1 MSDRLHPPRVLSASD
16 RQTTRPSQPQGRTLL
31 KDEDDWRRGTMVVGD
46 DEVAYKAERD
56 PQAQRMQVRRA
67 ALASTIGTTIEWY
80 DFFLYNTAAALVFPH
95 LFFPASSPYAGAMAS
110 FATYAVGFVA
120 RPLGAAI
127 FGHWGDRIGRKATLI
142 ITLLV
147 MGISSAIVGV
157 LPGTAAIGLAAPVI
171 LVLLRLIQGIAI
183 GGEWSGSVLIAME
196 WGDQKKRGLLGSFA
210 QLGVPLGL
218 VLGTGGMTLLS
229 ATLSPEAFNSWGWR
243 VPFLGSLLLVAVGL
257 MIRLKILETPMF
269 SKLVAQRKTARTPV
283 AEVIRRH
290 WREILLSAGL
300 RFSEQMPFYLFTT
313 FVLIYVV
320 SAHHFSKTFV
330 LNAVLVGAACELV
343 MIPLFSQLSDRLGRK
358 RLYLTGAVLTGLIAF
373 PYFAVLT
380 YGGHVLIFIAI
391 VLSFAPHAL
400 QYGPQAALIGESF
413 PTHLRY
419 GGAGLGYQLASVFAG
434 GPAPLVATWLLHQT
448 GTPYSI
454 SVYIVLAAMVTV
466 ACVVALP
473 DRSRV
478 NIDDPAVYS
487 RS

>member
-1 MSDRLHPPRVLSASD
+1 V
-16 RQTTRPSQPQGRTLL
+16 
-31 KDEDDWRRGTMVVGD
+31 VVGD
-46 DEVAYKAERD
+46 DEVTRSLEMD
-56 PQAQRMQVRRA
+56 PAGRRLQVRRA
-67 ALASTIGTTIEWY
+67 ALASAIGTTIEWY

-95 LFFPASSPYAGAMAS
+95 LFFPASSAYAGAMQS
-110 FATYAVGFVA
+110 FATYAVGFGA
-120 RPLGAAI
+120 RPVGAAI
-127 FGHWGDRIGRKATLI
+127 FGHWGDRLGRKATLI
-142 ITLLV
+142 VTLLV

-157 LPGTAAIGLAAPVI
+157 LPGTAAIGIAAPLL
-171 LVLLRLIQGIAI
+171 LVGLRLVQGLAI

-196 WGDQKKRGLLGSFA
+196 WGDQRRRGQLASFA

-229 ATLSPEAFNSWGWR
+229 ATLSAEAFSSWGWR
-243 VPFLGSLLLVAVGL
+243 VPFLFSLVLVAVGL
-257 MIRLKILETPMF
+257 VIRLKILETPMF
-269 SKLVAQRKTARTPV
+269 ARVAEQGKTARVPV
-283 AEVIRRH
+283 VEAIRHH

-320 SAHHFSKTFV
+320 SRHGFSKTFV
-330 LNAVLVGAACELV
+330 LNAVLAGAVCELV
-343 MIPLFSQLSDRLGRK
+343 AIPLFSRLSDRFGRK
-358 RLYLTGAVLTGLIAF
+358 RVYLAGALFTGLIAF

-380 YGGHVLIFIAI
+380 HSGPRLIFIAV
-391 VLSFAPHAL
+391 VLSLIVHAM

-434 GPAPLVATWLLHQT
+434 GPAPLIATWLLHET

-454 SVYIVLAAMVTV
+454 SAYIVLAAVITIG
-466 ACVVALP
+466 CVVALP

-478 NIDDPAVYS
+478 DIDDAAVYS
-487 RS
+487 RA